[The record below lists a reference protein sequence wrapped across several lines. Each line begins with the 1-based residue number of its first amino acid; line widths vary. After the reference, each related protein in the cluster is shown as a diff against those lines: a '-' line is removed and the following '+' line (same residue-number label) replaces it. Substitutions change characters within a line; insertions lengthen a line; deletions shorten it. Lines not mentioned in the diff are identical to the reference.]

1 MGQLYF
7 AKPANTIEHN
17 GKEIGTILKGDT
29 QTVVNE
35 KLAQEIEDLK
45 KQISTPK
52 IDSKIDSSSVVN
64 NSGFGQSSNYLDSG
78 KKVKVQVTPSSSNIG
93 VFYDLSSILEDGW
106 SLEFAR
112 SYVEGNRNGLQTVIA
127 DSNKTSSGFV
137 LSPNNFPATIDF
149 EARIRKG
156 DIIEV
161 LTTKQVLHSTGDDTN
176 YTLYKKELGNNNLT
190 TQKDV
195 NDTLYRDIQNIKKA
209 LEPKTVKVG
218 AESLDYQGA
227 ILALKAEIDK
237 LRSELTTKV
246 EQ

>member
-1 MGQLYF
+1 MAGLYF

-29 QTVVNE
+29 QTTVNE
-35 KLAQEIEDLK
+35 KLAQEIELLK
-45 KQISTPK
+45 QQMVIPK
-52 IDSKIDSSSVVN
+52 ADSKIDSSTVIN

-78 KKVKVQVTPSSSNIG
+78 KKVRLKVTPAAENIA

-106 SLEFAR
+106 KVEFTRA
-112 SYVEGNRNGLQTVIA
+112 YVEGNRNGIQTVIA
-127 DSNKTSSGFV
+127 DSNKTSSGFT

-149 EARIRKG
+149 EARLKKG
-156 DIIEV
+156 DTIEV
-161 LTTKQVLHSTGDDTN
+161 LTAKQTLYTTGDDTD
-176 YTLYKKELGNNNLT
+176 YTLYKKELGSNNLQ

-218 AESLDYQGA
+218 SENLDYQGA
-227 ILALKAEIDK
+227 ILALKAEIDQ
-237 LRSELTTKV
+237 LRSELAGKADV
-246 EQ
+246 